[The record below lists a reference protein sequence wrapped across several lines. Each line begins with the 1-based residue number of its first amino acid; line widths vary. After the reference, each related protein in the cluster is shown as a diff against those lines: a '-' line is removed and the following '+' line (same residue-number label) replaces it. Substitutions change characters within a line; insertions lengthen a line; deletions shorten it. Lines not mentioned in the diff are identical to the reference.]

1 MKKILFSTALLATS
15 IATAATPID
24 GWYAGAFGGYAYLS
38 GNLNKTDH
46 GLLRNHSE
54 YKHGYDAGGS
64 FGFKSTP
71 LRYEGELTYIKGW
84 LERFKLNRLSQTGV
98 VGNNQAG
105 FAMANIY
112 YDLPQFVQSVEP
124 FIGIGIGYGFV
135 NGIFK
140 SNGPLE
146 ATRYKT
152 SDSVFAYQGTAGL
165 TYNFA
170 ESWALNVSYRYIAT
184 DKVHSFGKLFQAS
197 LANVGG
203 VYRFDGN
210 IYK

>member
-1 MKKILFSTALLATS
+1 MKKLLFSTALLATS
-15 IATAATPID
+15 TVMAATPID
-24 GWYAGAFGGYAYLS
+24 GWYAGIFGGYAYLS
-38 GNLNKTDH
+38 GNVNKTKN
-46 GLLRNHSE
+46 GFLRNHAE
-54 YKHGYDAGGS
+54 YKDAYDAGGS

-71 LRYEGELTYIKGW
+71 LRYEGELTYIKGK
-84 LERFKLNRLSQTGV
+84 LERFKLDRRTQTGV

-112 YDLPQFVQSVEP
+112 YDFPPFVPTIEP
-124 FIGIGIGYGFV
+124 FLGLGIGYGFV
-135 NGIFK
+135 DGVFK
-140 SNGPLE
+140 SNGPLT

-152 SDSVFAYQGTAGL
+152 SDSVFAYQGAVGF

-170 ESWALNVSYRYIAT
+170 EAWALNVNYRYLAT
-184 DKVHSFGKLFQAS
+184 DKVNGFGKHFQAS

-210 IYK
+210 LYK

>member
-1 MKKILFSTALLATS
+1 MKKILFSTALLASS

-38 GNLNKTDH
+38 GNLNKTTH
-46 GLLRNHSE
+46 GLLRNHAE
-54 YKHGYDAGGS
+54 YMDGYDAGGS

-71 LRYEGELTYIKGW
+71 LRYEGELTFIKGK
-84 LERFKLNRLSQTGV
+84 LKRFKLNGLSQTGV
-98 VGNNQAG
+98 VGYNQAG

-112 YDLPQFVQSVEP
+112 YDFPPFVQSIEP

-135 NGIFK
+135 NGVFRN
-140 SNGPLE
+140 NGPL
-146 ATRYKT
+146 AAMRYKT
-152 SDSVFAYQGTAGL
+152 SESQFAYQGTAGF

-170 ESWALNVSYRYIAT
+170 EAWALNVSYRYVTT
-184 DKVHSFGKLFQAS
+184 DKVDGLGKRFQGS